1 MHAITKTLFV
11 GNLKEAQSPPAFIG
25 GVLFLAEEYDIVP
38 PKLRVY
44 AKIPFKEFA
53 EADPIKMKQAVEW
66 IEKHSKIKL
75 LVCCRAG
82 MGRSVS
88 AVIAYLCCVEGKDF
102 QEALLLAKARRPGAA
117 PLPEIEKTIQQVQEL
132 RQPAGQEK

>member
-1 MHAITKTLFV
+1 MHAITQTLFV
-11 GNLKEAQSPPAFIG
+11 GNLKEAQSPPPFIG
-25 GVLFLAEEYDIVP
+25 GVLFLAEEYDIAP

-53 EADPIKMKQAVEW
+53 EADPLNMKKSIEW
-66 IEKHSKIKL
+66 IEKHNKIKL

-88 AVIAYLCCVEGKDF
+88 AVIAYLCCVEGRDF
-102 QEALLLAKARRPGAA
+102 QDALLLAKARRPGAA
-117 PLPEIEKTIQQVQEL
+117 PLPDLEKTIQQVQVL
-132 RQPAGQEK
+132 RQPANES